1 MSRIF
6 PTLVLLAISAS
17 SAFADCP
24 AWDGQAERFA
34 QLRAEAQVAPD
45 QATGQALSNQMWAI
59 WTKAPD
65 ETAQELLDVGM
76 AARESYDYDKAIAA
90 FDALV
95 AYCPDYAE
103 GYNQRAFVNFLRQD
117 FEPALT
123 DLERT
128 LARNP
133 EHVAAKAG
141 MALTLLN
148 MGRFQAGQ
156 AVLREALAMN
166 PWLPERGYLVADPA
180 GPDDNAEDLEG
191 QGAED

>member
-1 MSRIF
+1 MTRCVL
-6 PTLVLLAISAS
+6 TLFLLALFSS
-17 SAFADCP
+17 SALASCP
-24 AWDGQAERFA
+24 AWDGQDETFA
-34 QLRAEAQVAPD
+34 QLRAEARDAPD

-59 WTKAPD
+59 WSKAPD
-65 ETAQELLDVGM
+65 ETAQDLLDVGM

-95 AYCPDYAE
+95 EYCPDYAE
-103 GYNQRAFVNFLRQD
+103 GYNQRAFVNFLRQN

-128 LARNP
+128 LELNP
-133 EHVAAKAG
+133 EHVAARAG

-156 AVLREALAMN
+156 SVLREALAMN
-166 PWLPERGYLVADPA
+166 PWLPERGYLVKDPDH
-180 GPDDNAEDLEG
+180 DDQESQQGGHTED
-191 QGAED
+191 